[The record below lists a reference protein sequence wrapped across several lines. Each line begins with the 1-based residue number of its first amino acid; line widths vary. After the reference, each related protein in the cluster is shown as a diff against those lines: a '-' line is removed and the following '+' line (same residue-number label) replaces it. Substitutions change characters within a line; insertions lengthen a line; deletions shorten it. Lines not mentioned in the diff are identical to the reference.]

1 MDIKIKSEKI
11 SRLVWLIQIQQKICW
26 DNFFEKNLLY
36 GISYTKKHLRAFP
49 FMSRLYRCT
58 LYIWSYQKDV
68 TKQKHTCGRITMYIS
83 TLLYHTLKGDD
94 KMLVS
99 LLSFAKKFLLILSIY
114 FFYLLLH
121 YSMSMRLSKYNHNV
135 IFLLN
140 LI

>member
-1 MDIKIKSEKI
+1 MLIKGMDIKIKSEKI

-99 LLSFAKKFLLILSIY
+99 LLSFAKKISFSYWAFIFDIY
-114 FFYLLLH
+114 Y
-121 YSMSMRLSKYNHNV
+121 RITHNV

>member
-1 MDIKIKSEKI
+1 MLIKGMDIKIKSEKI

-49 FMSRLYRCT
+49 FMSRCT

-83 TLLYHTLKGDD
+83 TLLYHTLKGDG
-94 KMLVS
+94 KILVS
-99 LLSFAKKFLLILSIY
+99 LLSFAKKSFWYWPFNVYIY
-114 FFYLLLH
+114 YCIKVC
-121 YSMSMRLSKYNHNV
+121 RWG
-135 IFLLN
+135 
-140 LI
+140 

>member
-1 MDIKIKSEKI
+1 MLIKGMDIKIKSEKI

-49 FMSRLYRCT
+49 FMSRCT

-114 FFYLLLH
+114 FLYLLLH
-121 YSMSMRLSKYNHNV
+121 YSMSMG
-135 IFLLN
+135 
-140 LI
+140 

>member
-1 MDIKIKSEKI
+1 MLIKGMDIKIKSEKI

-49 FMSRLYRCT
+49 FMSRCT

-94 KMLVS
+94 RILVS
-99 LLSFAKKFLLILSIY
+99 LANFAKKKYPLNINHLISIY
-114 FFYLLLH
+114 IPLQYTVQIEV
-121 YSMSMRLSKYNHNV
+121 K
-135 IFLLN
+135 
-140 LI
+140 

>member
-1 MDIKIKSEKI
+1 MLIKGMDIKIKSEKI

-49 FMSRLYRCT
+49 FMSRCT

-83 TLLYHTLKGDD
+83 TLLYHTLKGDN

-114 FFYLLLH
+114 FLYLLLH
-121 YSMSMRLSKYNHNV
+121 YSSANQN
-135 IFLLN
+135 
-140 LI
+140 

>member
-49 FMSRLYRCT
+49 FMSRCT

-83 TLLYHTLKGDD
+83 TLLYHTLKGDG
-94 KMLVS
+94 KILVS
-99 LLSFAKKFLLILSIY
+99 LLSFAKKIPFDIEHLFFISIIALQY
-114 FFYLLLH
+114 VDEYTQ
-121 YSMSMRLSKYNHNV
+121 NV

>member
-49 FMSRLYRCT
+49 FMSRCT

-83 TLLYHTLKGDD
+83 TLLYHTLKGDG
-94 KMLVS
+94 KILVS
-99 LLSFAKKFLLILSIY
+99 LLSFAKKSFWYWAFNVYIY
-114 FFYLLLH
+114 YCIKVC
-121 YSMSMRLSKYNHNV
+121 RCTHNV

>member
-1 MDIKIKSEKI
+1 MLIKGMDIKIKSEKI

-99 LLSFAKKFLLILSIY
+99 LLSFAKKNSFWYWAFISYIYYCITVCRWVTILT
-114 FFYLLLH
+114 
-121 YSMSMRLSKYNHNV
+121 M
-135 IFLLN
+135 
-140 LI
+140 

>member
-1 MDIKIKSEKI
+1 MLIKGMDIKIKSEKI

-99 LLSFAKKFLLILSIY
+99 LLSFAKKSFWYWAFNVYIY
-114 FFYLLLH
+114 YCIKVC
-121 YSMSMRLSKYNHNV
+121 RWIK
-135 IFLLN
+135 
-140 LI
+140 

>member
-1 MDIKIKSEKI
+1 MLIKGMDIKIKSEKI

-49 FMSRLYRCT
+49 FMSRCT

-114 FFYLLLH
+114 FLYLLLH
-121 YSMSMRLSKYNHNV
+121 YSMSMY
-135 IFLLN
+135 
-140 LI
+140 